1 MASTAGQVALFSAE
15 EMSGLAEGVVAINDR
30 CRIETRDGHRVVSVS
45 GLTLAHYAVGDRM
58 AEAYAMVSLVEQG
71 WSSQIEVAAA
81 FGVDVRTVRRNQR
94 RFESGGLVA
103 LGRSAG
109 YPKGVPRLPRSRG
122 EQVSRWKAEGLSNRE
137 IASRLGVSEMAA
149 RKQLKRLG
157 WRPAQS
163 QQELFAGG
171 CEDANPN
178 LSGAEC
184 TTTSSAGCEAERPA
198 ASSAPDANPN
208 LSGTEPGDQELLP
221 VSLDHDP
228 GDRTVDRVL
237 ACLALLDDAAPLFG
251 HGDAGA
257 GRRVVARDPR
267 TGCERSVLDRAE
279 DLRQHRTGVLRSA
292 HDAADVARD
301 GPAPHQAAGGLEGAF
316 AGCSRSIVG
325 VGSRARGQDFA
336 TEARASCR
344 CRPRRRVRAGAGTT
358 SRADAWSRHWLSLRR
373 RTRTRV
379 PRQIPPAEGAP
390 CADAVGDARHDRLL
404 DQRRRGRAAVRG
416 HGRGERGARTGP
428 AGHPRRGPRTDR

>member
-1 MASTAGQVALFSAE
+1 M
-15 EMSGLAEGVVAINDR
+15 VAINDR

-237 ACLALLDDAAPLFG
+237 ACLGLLDDAAPLFG
-251 HGDAGA
+251 TATQVPGA
-257 GRRVVARDPR
+257 GWLLAIPALVASEVFSIAQKIYGSIGPAFYGMR
-267 TGCERSVLDRAE
+267 TTLLTLLAMALLRIKRPEGLKEHSPGALGRLLGLDRAPE
-279 DLRQHRTGVLRSA
+279 VKT
-292 HDAADVARD
+292 
-301 GPAPHQAAGGLEGAF
+301 
-316 AGCSRSIVG
+316 
-325 VGSRARGQDFA
+325 
-336 TEARASCR
+336 
-344 CRPRRRVRAGAGTT
+344 
-358 SRADAWSRHWLSLRR
+358 LRR
-373 RTRTRV
+373 KL
-379 PRQIPPAEGAP
+379 
-390 CADAVGDARHDRLL
+390 ARLAAA
-404 DQRRRGRAAVRG
+404 GRAAEFGQELARHRVRTRG
-416 HGRGERGARTGP
+416 HATGFLYVDGHVRAYHGKYHLPKAHLARMRLAMPATTDYWINDAEGEPLFVVTAEGERGARTGP